1 MSWFRSK
8 KPVAPVFS
16 GWVENVHE
24 TDYGM
29 GQVAYRPLGTYHW
42 EGPEPVNGRPQNPA
56 ETPEGMVRLQKIR
69 NNKAASNA
77 AEKARWAMEAKA
89 LADKQ
94 EETRVCKEACDAA
107 IAELRAKRASIAS
120 GGRRKTKKNRKRSQ
134 KRRKSCRR

>member
-1 MSWFRSK
+1 M
-8 KPVAPVFS
+8 FS

-42 EGPEPVNGRPQNPA
+42 EGPEPPNGRPQNPA
-56 ETPEGMVRLQKIR
+56 ETPEGMARLQKIR